1 MEDLTTQIEEE
12 EAVIR
17 QELSLRIAEFA
28 EVLKSNCHRI
38 GCLDVAVCYQCHVAS
53 IVESFEN
60 SSGLLLPVA
69 KEFWAVISQIRK
81 GLLGFILFQSF
92 RYRFIVTQISQ

>member
-38 GCLDVAVCYQCHVAS
+38 GCLDVAVGKALYAIKHDCVTPEIIDEHRVTS
-53 IVESFEN
+53 EEGRHLKVEDVLKS
-60 SSGLLLPVA
+60 
-69 KEFWAVISQIRK
+69 K
-81 GLLGFILFQSF
+81 GQ
-92 RYRFIVTQISQ
+92 RDVYKRQM